1 MHVGGAT
8 HTHTIGPTCDLSG
21 PRANQRAHVRVIGPR
36 CALMGSR
43 IGPVGMFLPHDETT
57 TFNTDVPAL
66 AKRKVPTNQHVLSV
80 LIVGANQLKQ
90 LLFRTIKPK
99 SHHKTNTICPITRPL
114 TLNPFEPDPHQRL
127 GQHENPR
134 ASLEARGSC
143 AETAGFEPARGY
155 APLPP

>member
-36 CALMGSR
+36 CVVMGSR
-43 IGPVGMFLPHDETT
+43 IGPVGLFLPHDETT

-80 LIVGANQLKQ
+80 LIVGVNQLKQ
-90 LLFRTIKPK
+90 LLFRTTKPK
-99 SHHKTNTICPITRPL
+99 SHHKTNTICPL

-134 ASLEARGSC
+134 ASFEARGSC

>member
-57 TFNTDVPAL
+57 TLNTDVSVPAH
-66 AKRKVPTNQHVLSV
+66 RKIAIKPTRFVRPHSWCQPTKTTTFPHQKAEKSPQNQHILSF
-80 LIVGANQLKQ
+80 NPQ
-90 LLFRTIKPK
+90 
-99 SHHKTNTICPITRPL
+99 ITCAHTTCEPMRRPS
-114 TLNPFEPDPHQRL
+114 EY
-127 GQHENPR
+127 ENPR
-134 ASLEARGSC
+134 ASFEARGSC